1 MSRRCG
7 ATRAIS
13 RSGSFR
19 VVSRPTRWS
28 ASCCCSATF
37 SPARSSRSISDDF
50 GLLNRVLDAYEPAA
64 NRIANTVAVSFVE
77 ERERVI
83 RQQQDALRELSTP
96 VLQVRER
103 LLILPI
109 IGVLDNQR
117 ASQLT
122 EQLLHGIRTHRAK
135 VVVIDI
141 TGVAD
146 VDEPVANHL
155 VKTVDA
161 SRLMGASVIITG
173 LSSEIAQTLVM
184 IGVDLSKMNTIGDLQ
199 GGIEEAE
206 KLLGFEVSKTARDAE
221 PRFDDMLVSIS
232 EARRLPDR
240 VDPHRARRQRAAA
253 VSAGRGRPDR
263 PAPLPRGHHRCRRA
277 RRPGLLRVTLLA
289 QPGPHRAASWRRD
302 RDRRHSTRRGLRHR
316 AARNDGR
323 RAYGARPRLVL
334 GVID

>member
-1 MSRRCG
+1 MTTNVSDIG
-7 ATRAIS
+7 ATPEQGQAEEHAKLLPELVAHLREHRTELREEWSTRITGAHLLSSMTPQEIS
-13 RSGSFR
+13 SETTSVYDNYVEVLETGSVEALR
-19 VVSRPTRWS
+19 RYARDLSERIIPRGVETHEVVGIVLLLRDVL
-28 ASCCCSATF
+28 
-37 SPARSSRSISDDF
+37 ARSLFKKYQQDF

-64 NRIANTVAVSFVE
+64 NRIANTVAVSFVD

-83 RQQQDALRELSTP
+83 RQQQDAIRELSTP

-155 VKTVDA
+155 VNTVDA

-184 IGVDLSKMNTIGDLQ
+184 IGVDLNKMNTIGDLQ

-206 KLLGFEVSKTARDAE
+206 RLLGFKVSKTD
-221 PRFDDMLVSIS
+221 
-232 EARRLPDR
+232 EA
-240 VDPHRARRQRAAA
+240 
-253 VSAGRGRPDR
+253 
-263 PAPLPRGHHRCRRA
+263 
-277 RRPGLLRVTLLA
+277 
-289 QPGPHRAASWRRD
+289 
-302 RDRRHSTRRGLRHR
+302 
-316 AARNDGR
+316 
-323 RAYGARPRLVL
+323 
-334 GVID
+334 